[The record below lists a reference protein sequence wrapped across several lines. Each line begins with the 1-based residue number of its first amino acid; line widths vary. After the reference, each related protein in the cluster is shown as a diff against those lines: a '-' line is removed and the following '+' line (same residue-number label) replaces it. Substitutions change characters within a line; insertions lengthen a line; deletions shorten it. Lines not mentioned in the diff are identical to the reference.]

1 MRRRIAL
8 LATFYLLGATSPAA
22 AGPSPSGS
30 IPCIWN
36 FFVVLSSVQQACLIP
51 ADEEMT
57 QALRQSIAD
66 LEDYIVKHSSN
77 PDMRAV
83 IESEKKA
90 ILDGQKN
97 FVAAGNA
104 CEGSADYA
112 LYQDVITNNTPETIL
127 AEVTAALSAPRQDP
141 FEGGCF

>member
-1 MRRRIAL
+1 MI
-8 LATFYLLGATSPAA
+8 
-22 AGPSPSGS
+22 
-30 IPCIWN
+30 
-36 FFVVLSSVQQACLIP
+36 Q
-51 ADEEMT
+51 ADEDMT
-57 QALRQSIAD
+57 RALRQSITD
-66 LEDYIVKHSSN
+66 LEDYIVKHSSH

-83 IESEKKA
+83 IESEKMA
-90 ILDGQKN
+90 ILDGQKD

-112 LYQDVITNNTPETIL
+112 LYQDVMTNNTPEAIR